1 MEYYSEKEFYQEN
14 GGPAESLYYCDYVF
28 YIDHMTE
35 FGPDYDQFALVMN
48 AMYPYIRLT
57 KKRGQFHFPCGGSS
71 IIASDGSFAKK
82 TDAERD
88 MECPKIAWGFAAV
101 FLANIRY
108 DSQQKDYVLEKDP
121 NILYD
126 EYYKKYWD
134 IYKSSHNGLRLSNIL
149 EEQKELDFIE
159 EHIEVIRGFW
169 VKSEPLKKYL
179 DLYKYASDIEKQ
191 YEEFLQRHK
200 QLIES
205 KLMVRNN
212 IFSTEIRVPFENK
225 PCIKVFFLD
234 DSVAPSAKAVVET
247 LNCVMTVNIT
257 ESKSKAHPG
266 NTLTVYPKP
275 MVDAKLCEKE
285 VIDGLNCFFSNVTVG
300 NMQPH
305 NEAYFAGI
313 EKQILETLDKA
324 LSSVIVCVA
333 WFTNPKLKDKL
344 LEKQAEG
351 IDVKVI
357 IYKDGV
363 NHSRGVDLSELNYKE
378 YRGERGGIM
387 HEKFCVIDNV
397 HTICGS
403 YNWTLNA
410 ENKNDEDAA
419 FHLEDYKF
427 ASKYTKRFNEL
438 WKRDGVIG

>member
-1 MEYYSEKEFYQEN
+1 MVYYSEKDFYQDN
-14 GGPAESLYYCDYVF
+14 GWPTERLFYCDYVF
-28 YIDHMTE
+28 YINHMTE
-35 FGPDYDQFALVMN
+35 FGPDYDQFALVTN

-57 KKRGQFHFPCGGSS
+57 KKRGQCHFPCGGSS

-88 MECPKIAWGFAAV
+88 VDCPKIAWGFAAV
-101 FLANIRY
+101 FLAKIRY
-108 DSQQKDYVLEKDP
+108 DSQQKDYVLEKDL
-121 NILYD
+121 NVLCD
-126 EYYKKYWD
+126 EYYGKYWD
-134 IYKSSHNGLRLSNIL
+134 IYKYSHNGLRLSNIM
-149 EEQKELDFIE
+149 EEQKELGFIE
-159 EHIEVIRGFW
+159 EHIEVMRRFW
-169 VKSEPLKKYL
+169 VKSELLSNYP
-179 DLYKYASDIEKQ
+179 DLYKYASDIVKK
-191 YEEFLQRHK
+191 YEEYLQRRK
-200 QLIES
+200 KSIEN

-212 IFSTEIRVPFENK
+212 IFGTEIRVPFENK
-225 PCIKVFFLD
+225 PCIKVFFFFV
-234 DSVAPSAKAVVET
+234 SVAPSAKAVVET

-275 MVDAKLCEKE
+275 MVDAKLCENE
-285 VIDGLNCFFSNVTVG
+285 IIEGLNLFFSNTSVG

-305 NEAYFAGI
+305 NDAYFAGI
-313 EKQILETLDKA
+313 EKRILEVLDKA
-324 LSSVIVCVA
+324 LSGIIVCVA
-333 WFTNPKLKDKL
+333 WFTNQKLRDKL

-363 NHSRGVDLSELNYKE
+363 NHKKGVDLSGLNHKE
-378 YRGERGGIM
+378 YKGERGGIM

-438 WKRDGVIG
+438 WKRDEVID

>member
-1 MEYYSEKEFYQEN
+1 MDYYSEKDFYQDN
-14 GGPAESLYYCDYVF
+14 GWPTESLYYCDYKF
-28 YIDHMTE
+28 YLDHMTE
-35 FGPDYDQFALVMN
+35 FGLDYDQFALVTN
-48 AMYPYIRLT
+48 AIYPYIRLT
-57 KKRGQFHFPCGGSS
+57 KKRGECHFPCGGSS
-71 IIASDGSFAKK
+71 IIPPSGSFAKK
-82 TDAERD
+82 TDAKRD

-108 DSQQKDYVLEKDP
+108 DSQQKDYVLEKYP
-121 NILYD
+121 NVLYN
-126 EYYKKYWD
+126 EYYEKYWD

-149 EEQKELDFIE
+149 EEQKELSFIG
-159 EHIEVIRGFW
+159 EHIEVIRKLW
-169 VKSEPLKKYL
+169 MKSEPLKDYP
-179 DLYKYASDIEKQ
+179 DLYKYANDIEKQ
-191 YEEFLQRHK
+191 YEEFLQRRK
-200 QLIES
+200 KTIEK

-275 MVDAKLCEKE
+275 MVDEKLCENE
-285 VIDGLNCFFSNVTVG
+285 IIEGLNRYFSNISVG

-313 EKQILETLDKA
+313 EKQILEVLDKA
-324 LSSVIVCVA
+324 LSGIIVCVA
-333 WFTNPKLKDKL
+333 WFTNQKLRDKL

-351 IDVKVI
+351 IDVKII

-363 NHSRGVDLSELNYKE
+363 NQRNGVDLSGLNHKE
-378 YRGERGGIM
+378 YKGERGGIM

-438 WKRDGVIG
+438 WKRDKVID

>member
-1 MEYYSEKEFYQEN
+1 MDYYSEKDFYQDN
-14 GGPAESLYYCDYVF
+14 GWPTERLYYCDYVF
-28 YIDHMTE
+28 YTNHMTE
-35 FGPDYDQFALVMN
+35 FGPDYDLFALISN
-48 AMYPYIRLT
+48 AIYPYIRLT
-57 KKRGQFHFPCGGSS
+57 KKRGQCHFPCGL
-71 IIASDGSFAKK
+71 SDAPALESKYAQK
-82 TDAERD
+82 TETERD
-88 MECPKIAWGFAAV
+88 KECPKIAWGFAAV

-108 DSQQKDYVLEKDP
+108 DTQQKDYVLEKEP
-121 NILYD
+121 YVIYD
-126 EYYKKYWD
+126 EYYEKYWS

-149 EEQKELDFIE
+149 EEQKELDFIG
-159 EHIEVIRGFW
+159 EHNEVICRFW
-169 VKSEPLKKYL
+169 EKSEPLKDYP
-179 DLYKYASDIEKQ
+179 DLYKYANDIEKQ
-191 YEEFLQRHK
+191 YEEFLQRRK
-200 QLIES
+200 KSIEN

-212 IFSTEIRVPFENK
+212 NFSTEIRVPFENK

-275 MVDAKLCEKE
+275 MIDAKLCENE
-285 VIDGLNCFFSNVTVG
+285 IIEGLNHYFSNFSVG

-313 EKQILETLDKA
+313 EKQILEVLDKA
-324 LSSVIVCVA
+324 LSGIIVCVA
-333 WFTNPKLKDKL
+333 WFTNQKLRDKL

-357 IYKDGV
+357 VYKDGV
-363 NHSRGVDLSELNYKE
+363 NHRKGVDLSRLNHKE
-378 YRGERGGIM
+378 YKGERGGIM

-419 FHLEDYKF
+419 FHLEDYKL